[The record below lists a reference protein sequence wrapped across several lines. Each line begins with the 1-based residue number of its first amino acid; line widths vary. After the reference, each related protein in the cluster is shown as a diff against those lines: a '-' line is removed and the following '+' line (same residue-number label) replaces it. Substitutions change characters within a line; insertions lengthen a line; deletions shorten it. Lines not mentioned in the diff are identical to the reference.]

1 MMKHLNRKKIFPNNS
16 GFTIIEVI
24 ITVFIIASGFLLLYT
39 VFSLHVRQ
47 SLLTR
52 NRISVELIADSII
65 EEIQAHPY
73 GEPAPDSWK
82 SPNLTFAIVQGHKIM
97 ITYKKEITFDNK
109 SFIGEGDD
117 NSDMVTVKITWAEGT
132 GIEGSGR
139 LRTYKE
145 SVPVRREF

>member
-1 MMKHLNRKKIFPNNS
+1 MKYLQRKTSRDYP
-16 GFTIIEVI
+16 GFTMIEVI

-47 SLLTR
+47 SLLAR

-82 SPNLTFAIVQGHKIM
+82 NPNITYAIIQGHKIM

-109 SFIGEGDD
+109 SFIGETDG
-117 NSDMVTVKITWAEGT
+117 NSDMVTIKITWAEGT
-132 GIEGSGR
+132 GTEGSGR

-145 SVPVRREF
+145 SVPVRRKF